1 LIEYNSIERYLG
13 KLGNLRAKV
22 PFATVPLRQAINYAK
37 NYFETHA
44 EALEAQLKFWG

>member
-1 LIEYNSIERYLG
+1 LIEHNPIEHYLG

-22 PFATVPLRQAINYAK
+22 PFATIPLKLAINYVK

-44 EALEAQLKFWG
+44 EALEAQFKFWG